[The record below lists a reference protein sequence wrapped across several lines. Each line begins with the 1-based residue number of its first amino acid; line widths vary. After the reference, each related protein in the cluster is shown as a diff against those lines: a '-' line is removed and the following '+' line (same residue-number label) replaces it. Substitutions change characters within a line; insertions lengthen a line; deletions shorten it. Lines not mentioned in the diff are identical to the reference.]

1 MGAACCVAAK
11 DKSVQ
16 PGSTY
21 DVLHRNIRCSPT
33 WSFRWDHRGR
43 VAGEDAPITWFSDG
57 IGRNYGSENKNDS
70 SYVSEDGS
78 PFESDQRKRCQKYP
92 ISEGSA
98 GLVINS
104 TSDQSISTNVSMD
117 VNVEQV
123 KGLEESSTVSC
134 TSPTKPPSSLPSTS
148 LSASPLPS
156 QSHLAPSSST
166 PSRSPYQSPGHKLLW
181 QVSNSRVPG
190 CKSPSSFY
198 VSEEKPVVPSWSN
211 ELGTHSRGGSSDGWS
226 VPGFSELMGTSC
238 RERLSFDN
246 ESFGFNPERLLRSSN
261 WFSTSPVDFQT
272 CGVCSKLLT
281 EKSSWSSQKIIASN
295 DLAVV
300 SVLICGHVYHAE
312 CLESMTPEIN
322 KYDPAC
328 PVCTY
333 GEKET
338 LKLSE
343 KALKAEMDLK
353 ARNKKSKN
361 RIVDS
366 EIDDFVFDRFKDGGR
381 QGKGPKMDSSS
392 SGRRFFV
399 KPFLRRHFSF
409 GSNSSKSM
417 LHNHPT
423 RKKGF
428 FWGKSSKQ

>member
-11 DKSVQ
+11 DKTVQ
-16 PGSTY
+16 SGPTY
-21 DVLHRNIRCSPT
+21 DILHRNIRCSPT
-33 WSFRWDHRGR
+33 WSFRWDHPAR
-43 VAGEDAPITWFSDG
+43 VAGEDAPS
-57 IGRNYGSENKNDS
+57 RNDESENKNES
-70 SYVSEDGS
+70 SYVSGDGS
-78 PFESDQRKRCQKYP
+78 PLESDQRKQCLKYP

-123 KGLEESSTVSC
+123 KGLEESSTISC
-134 TSPTKPPSSLPSTS
+134 TSPIKPPSSLPSTS

-156 QSHLAPSSST
+156 QSHLVPSSST
-166 PSRSPYQSPGHKLLW
+166 SSRSPYQSPGHRLLW

-190 CKSPSSFY
+190 CKSPSNFY
-198 VSEEKPVVPSWSN
+198 VSDEKPVFPSWNN
-211 ELGTHSRGGSSDGWS
+211 ELSMHSCDGSSDGWS
-226 VPGFSELMGTSC
+226 VPGFSELMGTSR
-238 RERLSFDN
+238 RERWSFDS
-246 ESFGFNPERLLRSSN
+246 ESFGFNPERLLRSSTQ
-261 WFSTSPVDFQT
+261 FSTSSVDFQT
-272 CGVCSKLLT
+272 CGVCSKFLT

-295 DLAVV
+295 ELAVV
-300 SVLICGHVYHAE
+300 SILICGHVYHAE
-312 CLESMTPEIN
+312 CLESMTPEIS

-328 PVCTY
+328 PVCTF
-333 GEKET
+333 GEKQT

-361 RIVDS
+361 QIVDS

-381 QGKGPKMDSSS
+381 QGKGHRMGSSS
-392 SGRRFFV
+392 TGRRFFG
-399 KPFLRRHFSF
+399 KPFLRRHFSL

-423 RKKGF
+423 KKKGF